1 MQEMLLI
8 LLLLAVL
15 AYWWDTMKTNELAFQ
30 ACRQICMNSHSQ
42 LLDGTVMRQRTWLRR
57 TPSGGLQICRLYSFE
72 YSEDQASRR
81 SGYVVT
87 LGRQV
92 VETHMASQHSS

>member
-1 MQEMLLI
+1 MQEIVFII
-8 LLLLAVL
+8 LLMLVIG
-15 AYWWDTMKTNELAFQ
+15 YWWDTMKTNELAFRT
-30 ACRQICMNSHSQ
+30 CRQICQNSHMQ

-57 TPSGGLQICRLYSFE
+57 APTGGVQICRLYSFE
-72 YSEDQASRR
+72 YSEDNASRL

-92 VETHMASQHSS
+92 VETRMEPRQVH